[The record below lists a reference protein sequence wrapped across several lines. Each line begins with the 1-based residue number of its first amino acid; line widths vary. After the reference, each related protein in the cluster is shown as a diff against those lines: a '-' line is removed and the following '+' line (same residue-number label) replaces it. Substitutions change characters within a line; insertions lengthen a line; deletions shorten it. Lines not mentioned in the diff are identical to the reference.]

1 MKYIRFFIYFSLVVT
16 FTTLFL
22 FIFRIG
28 RDYLTPFWFLIIIS
42 MNAIL
47 FFWLTQKANKKRV
60 S

>member
-16 FTTLFL
+16 FATLLL

-42 MNAIL
+42 MNSIL
-47 FFWLTQKANKKRV
+47 FFWLTQKATKKRV